1 MRFGA
6 LAAVP
11 LLLAAC
17 VAPLPPH
24 GFGDPPARG
33 GSAPSGREVVAT
45 DLEAPWSLAFAG
57 RTPLISLRDAGR
69 IVELDSSGTP
79 RVVGTVPGVVHGGE
93 GGLLGLAA
101 DGAGHL
107 FVYSTGEDGNRIQR
121 FELLGEPGA
130 LRLGAV
136 RDLLTGIPAGTNHNG
151 GRLALGPDGMLY
163 AGTGDAGQRENA
175 QDLESLAGKIL
186 RLRPDGSVPADNPFP
201 GSPVYSYGHRNP
213 QGLAFG
219 PDGRLY
225 ASEFGQN
232 TWDELNVIEAGKNY
246 GWPTTEGRA
255 GLAGRVDPV
264 WQATPEDSSPSGIAV
279 ANGTVFIAGLRGRS
293 LIGVPIG
300 EPSGGPWGGIATV
313 LEGYGRLRD
322 AVRAPDGRLW
332 VLSNNTD
339 GRGQPGEGDDKVL
352 AFEPGAIPGV
362 GAGVPLTAPGPGSS
376 GPG

>member
-1 MRFGA
+1 MVVLGARRRGVRFGA

-11 LLLAAC
+11 LLLTAC

-24 GFGDPPARG
+24 GFGDPPAVR
-33 GSAPSGREVVAT
+33 GSAPSGLEVVAT
-45 DLEAPWSLAFAG
+45 DLEAPWSLTFAG
-57 RTPLISLRDAGR
+57 RTPLISLRDAAR
-69 IVELDSSGTP
+69 IVELDPSGEA
-79 RVVGTVPGVVHGGE
+79 RVVGTVPGVKHGGE

-121 FELLGEPGA
+121 FELLGEPGS
-130 LRLGAV
+130 LRLGSA

-163 AGTGDAGQRENA
+163 AGTGDAGERESA
-175 QDLESLAGKIL
+175 QDLDSLAGKIL

-213 QGLAFG
+213 QGLAFT
-219 PDGRLY
+219 PDGRLL

-246 GWPTTEGRA
+246 GWPTVEGRA
-255 GLAGRVDPV
+255 GRAGLVDPV
-264 WQATPEDSSPSGIAV
+264 WQATPEESSPSGIAV

-293 LIGVPIG
+293 LLGVPIG
-300 EPSGGPWGGIATV
+300 EPPGAPWGGTSTV

-322 AVRAPDGRLW
+322 AVRSPDGRLW

-339 GRGQPGEGDDKVL
+339 GRGQPGDGDDKVF
-352 AFEPGAIPGV
+352 AFRPN
-362 GAGVPLTAPGPGSS
+362 SR
-376 GPG
+376 